1 MSNKYYIRA
10 EVIDLARERLGLSSD
25 EQLAHELKVTSG
37 TISRMRRGE
46 SPSFATGIKVLDAAG
61 IGIHGIVRNDPL
73 AA

>member
-1 MSNKYYIRA
+1 MSSRYYIRP
-10 EVIDLARERLGLSSD
+10 ETIDLARERLGVSSD
-25 EQLAHELKVTSG
+25 EQLAQKLKVTSG

-61 IGIHGIVRNDPL
+61 VGIHGIVRNDPI